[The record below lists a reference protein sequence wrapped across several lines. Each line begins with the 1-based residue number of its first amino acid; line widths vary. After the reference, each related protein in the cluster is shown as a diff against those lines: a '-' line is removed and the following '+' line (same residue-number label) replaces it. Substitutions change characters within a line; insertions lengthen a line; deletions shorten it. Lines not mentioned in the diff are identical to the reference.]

1 MLIDE
6 FYNSEEENEENEVPI
21 FDLISQSYKPS
32 GNIKMIAS
40 SNRIIVMGLE
50 DNLILRY
57 DQSKELNIET
67 FRFTKIEN
75 ESIIENLFLDPSG
88 LHLIISCTNGQ
99 NYYHYYSQKKQPKL
113 SNKLK
118 TEKIT
123 AVAWDPVP
131 NKSAQTDS
139 ILVGTSLGEII
150 EIKINSKVSYKESRF
165 QFKEKKPI
173 TGIHYNRFPPYRDFF
188 YVLVTTAEEM
198 NQFIGGPDL
207 KTLFLSY
214 GKKKLTTSNQF
225 VENGSTFSKLSIF
238 NTQKKKTFA
247 WFTSVTIYFGELNF
261 TGKNPKDE
269 DLQIV
274 EEAKVL
280 PYPLKLNSN
289 PKQNSRSK
297 SLFPQDMILTEF
309 HFLFIYPTDLSV
321 VSTLDGKP
329 WEEKKSKGTS
339 NMIGITQDPETK
351 KIIVYSK
358 KDLYKVDVFEED
370 RNIWLIYLKRGDFEQ
385 ALMSSKNKEQ
395 KDHIN
400 QLRALHLYKNG
411 HYHQSASVYAKTTL
425 PFEEIALKFL
435 SITDPDP
442 LQIYLVNKV
451 DTIKET
457 DPTQASLITTWL
469 VEVYL
474 QNINDLEA
482 QLKKKKQIPLELK
495 EDELMNYH
503 IDQKRIKE
511 LENKLKNAIE
521 NFKNF
526 LSDNKQVLD
535 QETTYSRIISHG
547 RIPELLFFAEATED
561 YKTVVKHHI
570 RLGNYGAA
578 LDLLVRQKEME
589 LIYIYS
595 PLLMFNS
602 PVETVQ
608 TWIKLKK
615 RLLPQRLL
623 PAIMRYSPSRNPKG
637 IKQNQAIRYLEYCI
651 NILGNQDRSI
661 HHYLL
666 SLYAQMENDHDLRR
680 LLRSEGLV
688 KVYDQKYAL
697 RLCKKF
703 KQDRACVYLY
713 GEMELYEQAV
723 ELALKIDLNLAQEK
737 ADMPDDE
744 TLRKQLWLRIA
755 KHVVE
760 QVEDVPRAI
769 EFLKQT
775 DLITVDDIL
784 PFFPE
789 NIKINDFS
797 THIKSSLDTYTKEI
811 NDLKEEMKRATDR
824 AFKIRQD
831 VQELPQR
838 SYTLYSNQ
846 TCNLCRKPLQFTE
859 FYVFHCEH
867 SFHKDCLKEHMI
879 QNYLSNFQIKSINNI
894 EEKILLLQENIK
906 LGITENKHN
915 TKAEEE
921 ILSLKKKL
929 RKKIAFD
936 CVICGEIVLKLIHRP
951 FVHKVNEKVLDS
963 WKI

>member
-131 NKSAQTDS
+131 NKSTQTDS

-329 WEEKKSKGTS
+329 WEEKK
-339 NMIGITQDPETK
+339 IE
-351 KIIVYSK
+351 
-358 KDLYKVDVFEED
+358 
-370 RNIWLIYLKRGDFEQ
+370 
-385 ALMSSKNKEQ
+385 NKEQ

-435 SITDPDP
+435 SIPDPDP

-495 EDELMNYH
+495 EDELINYH

-623 PAIMRYSPSRNPKG
+623 PAIMRYSPSRNPNG